1 MGKGRWARAVLA
13 GVAVSLAF
21 VRPAGAVKDGAG
33 ITISNG
39 VVATQSDEANFLAS
53 SSNLSC
59 SSSTGMML
67 VDTTAG
73 TLSWCNSSATKQA
86 AFGNDSGQAAA
97 LNTGDGSDGSR
108 GITLKDNVSTPV
120 PTPAAGYT
128 VLHTKD
134 GTLYQ
139 LVNGGT
145 APGGRVAP
153 EVKVMTSATSALSAK
168 SDITGL
174 TGFTIVAG
182 ATYLIDASIQVALSS
197 AAADPQVY
205 LVLDTTTGCSARL
218 TGAFSFVGSGTSMS
232 SQTTTTLNTGYI
244 EGTTGSAANN
254 QLINMSGTIR
264 GCSTTTSAKLQIAP
278 QTLTTTNVTVQSDG
292 WMRVTQV
299 Q

>member
-1 MGKGRWARAVLA
+1 MGRWARAILA
-13 GVAVSLAF
+13 GVVVSLAF
-21 VRPAGAVKDGAG
+21 VRPASAVKDGAG

-39 VVATQSDEANFLAS
+39 VVATQSNEAGFLYS
-53 SSNLSC
+53 DTSLTC
-59 SSSTGMML
+59 SSSMGKII
-67 VDTTAG
+67 VDTTTG
-73 TLSWCNSSATKQA
+73 TLAWCNDSTLKQS
-86 AFGNDSGQAAA
+86 AFGNDADGSAVA
-97 LNTGDGSDGSR
+97 LNTGDGADGSR

-128 VLHTKD
+128 VLHTKG

-153 EVKVMTSATSALSAK
+153 EVKVMTAATSAIATK

-182 ATYLIDASIQVALSS
+182 ATYQIDASIQVALS
-197 AAADPQVY
+197 AATADPRVY
-205 LVLDTTTGCSARL
+205 LVLDSATGCAGRL
-218 TGAFSFVGSGTSMS
+218 TGAFSYVGTATSMS
-232 SQTTTTLNTGYI
+232 SDTTTTLNTGYV
-244 EGTTGSAANN
+244 EGTTGNTN
-254 QLINMSGTIR
+254 TQLINLSGTIR
-264 GCSTTTSAKLQIAP
+264 GCSSTTLAKLQIAP
-278 QTLTTTNVTVQSDG
+278 ATLTTTNVTVQSDG

>member
-1 MGKGRWARAVLA
+1 MGRWARAILA
-13 GVAVSLAF
+13 GVVVSLAF
-21 VRPAGAVKDGAG
+21 VRPASAVKDGAG

-39 VVATQSDEANFLAS
+39 VVATQSDETGFLAS
-53 SSNLSC
+53 GNMTCTSAM
-59 SSSTGMML
+59 GKII

-73 TLSWCNSSATKQA
+73 TLAWCNDSTLKQS
-86 AFGNDSGQAAA
+86 AFGDDSGNATA
-97 LNTGDGSDGSR
+97 LNTGDGADGSR

-128 VLHTKD
+128 VLHTKG

-153 EVKVMTSATSALSAK
+153 EVKVMTAATSAIATK

-182 ATYLIDASIQVALSS
+182 ATYQIDASIQVALS
-197 AAADPQVY
+197 AATADPRVY
-205 LVLDTTTGCSARL
+205 LVLDSATGCAGRL
-218 TGAFSFVGSGTSMS
+218 TGAFSYVGTATSMS
-232 SQTTTTLNTGYI
+232 SDTTTTLNTDYV
-244 EGTTGSAANN
+244 EGTTSNTN
-254 QLINMSGTIR
+254 PQLINLSGTIR
-264 GCSTTTSAKLQIAP
+264 GCSSTTSAKLQIAP
-278 QTLTTTNVTVQSDG
+278 ATLTTTNVTVQSDG